1 MARKATYRKWTYT
14 EKEKGF
20 QDFLR
25 YWLTGQND
33 GALLKVW
40 LKEPIIIEY
49 RAMTGGKIGTLVGYF
64 ETKAGKYIQTW
75 AGGEDEH
82 SLTEEIPYGKEKE
95 IFHSEWN
102 SNAPSNWGLVR
113 DGYKYD
119 FSNIKR
125 MGLYKAFPVE
135 FSPLWT
141 RI

>member
-1 MARKATYRKWTYT
+1 MYT

-25 YWLTGQND
+25 YWLTGQCD
-33 GALLKVW
+33 GALLKIW
-40 LKEPIIIEY
+40 LKEPILIKQY
-49 RAMTGGKIGTLVGYF
+49 KSGTSGLIGELVWYF
-64 ETKAGKYIQTW
+64 ETRQGKYLQTW
-75 AGGEDEH
+75 IGGKDEY
-82 SLTEEIPYGKEKE
+82 SQIIDIPYSKEKE

-102 SNAPSNWGLVR
+102 KDAPSNWGPIR

-119 FSNIKR
+119 FSNIKK
-125 MGLYKAFPVE
+125 MGLYKLFPVE